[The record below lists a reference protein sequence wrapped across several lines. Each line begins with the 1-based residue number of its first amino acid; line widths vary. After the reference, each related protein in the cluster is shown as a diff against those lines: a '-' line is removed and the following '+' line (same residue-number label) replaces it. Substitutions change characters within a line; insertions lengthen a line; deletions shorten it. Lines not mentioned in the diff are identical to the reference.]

1 MRSKLQTSRSGES
14 RRECQFFSR
23 LMPDLKW
30 EIISRKSPMQGLK
43 SRMSYLPRVAMMT
56 LLVLLDEYN
65 RQTVLQSTR
74 AFTLPS
80 TSIRTRLACPI
91 PSSFDALKT
100 LFFMPSKIKR
110 SRKFLEA
117 TSQRNR
123 LSRKPLC
130 HISMS

>member
-43 SRMSYLPRVAMMT
+43 SRMSYLPRVAMIT
-56 LLVLLDEYN
+56 LLVLSDEYN

-100 LFFMPSKIKR
+100 LFLR
-110 SRKFLEA
+110 RRKLNTVENSQKQLASAIDFLG
-117 TSQRNR
+117 N
-123 LSRKPLC
+123 LSVTYQ
-130 HISMS
+130 